1 MARRFN
7 LSEEGIIE
15 ALEFLSDELHG
26 KKVSEK
32 DVTKT
37 RLLAEECL
45 FRIKKD
51 APEKTVFEIWVRSIF
66 GSVITKIKCRGSE
79 IRFSDVLEISGA
91 DLEHAFD
98 DEVDDN
104 AVEMIQ
110 SMLLKGFA
118 DKIRI
123 SRRKN
128 MNYIDIIT
136 KKNPQMTLYV
146 TLSSIVL
153 AVIMGVCMR
162 LFLSESITGA
172 LCSMVLNPVKTIY
185 MNLLSMVV
193 GPVVF
198 FSMITCMIQ
207 FSDLRSFG
215 RIGGKTMG
223 IYMFTSLVAGVTGIG
238 VFYLLQ
244 PGTEGSF
251 VSMITTG
258 ASSGASI
265 SLLDTI
271 IDIFPSNVVGAFYE
285 NNVLQILLMGLI
297 LGVMVN
303 MIGEKGKVLQNIFDS
318 LNELFLQLVMVLARL
333 IPLITFC
340 SVMIL
345 ILTTGTDALVSLL
358 ALIGTLLTGLVILI
372 ILYSLMIA
380 LLARISPFPFLKR
393 YVPTALNVMS
403 LCSSSASMPLNMD
416 FCRKIGIS
424 QRVYSFSIPFG
435 ATINM
440 DGAMVAFMT
449 GVLFMAKTFGVDI
462 DSGKLIMLLVSG
474 LLVSVATPGVPGAF
488 MVACTVLLNQTG
500 VPMDCIPL
508 LMVFFTITDMVC
520 TASNT
525 TGDVAA
531 SVIVAG
537 TENLLDKDK
546 YYQKG

>member
-1 MARRFN
+1 MLPMQIAPNIYDVGVQDWAVRDFHGYKTERGATYN
-7 LSEEGIIE
+7 SYLIM
-15 ALEFLSDELHG
+15 DEKITLIDTV
-26 KKVSEK
+26 KAPF
-32 DVTKT
+32 
-37 RLLAEECL
+37 AEEL
-45 FRIKKD
+45 LQNISRVT
-51 APEKTVFEIWVRSIF
+51 PLESIDYI
-66 GSVITKIKCRGSE
+66 VINHVE
-79 IRFSDVLEISGA
+79 PDHSGA
-91 DLEHAFD
+91 MPALAKACPKAKFIISMAGKNEAIQHYGDIFDFEVVKDGATLNIGKRSLVFAMMTMLHWPDSMATYCVEDKILFSNDAFGEHYATSKRFD

-172 LCSMVLNPVKTIY
+172 LCSMVLNPIKTIY

-198 FSMITCMIQ
+198 FSLITCMIQ

-297 LGVMVN
+297 LGVMIN

-318 LNELFLQLVMVLARL
+318 LNELFLQLVMV
-333 IPLITFC
+333 
-340 SVMIL
+340 S
-345 ILTTGTDALVSLL
+345 
-358 ALIGTLLTGLVILI
+358 I
-372 ILYSLMIA
+372 ILPI
-380 LLARISPFPFLKR
+380 R
-393 YVPTALNVMS
+393 
-403 LCSSSASMPLNMD
+403 
-416 FCRKIGIS
+416 
-424 QRVYSFSIPFG
+424 
-435 ATINM
+435 
-440 DGAMVAFMT
+440 
-449 GVLFMAKTFGVDI
+449 
-462 DSGKLIMLLVSG
+462 
-474 LLVSVATPGVPGAF
+474 
-488 MVACTVLLNQTG
+488 VLL
-500 VPMDCIPL
+500 L
-508 LMVFFTITDMVC
+508 L
-520 TASNT
+520 
-525 TGDVAA
+525 
-531 SVIVAG
+531 
-537 TENLLDKDK
+537 
-546 YYQKG
+546 